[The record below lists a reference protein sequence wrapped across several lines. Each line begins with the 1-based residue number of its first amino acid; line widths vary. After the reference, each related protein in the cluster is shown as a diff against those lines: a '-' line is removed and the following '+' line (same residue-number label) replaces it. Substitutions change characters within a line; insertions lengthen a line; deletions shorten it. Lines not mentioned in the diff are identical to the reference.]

1 MSWVDIRIILGV
13 LLVKGEMK
21 FNDKEQNSTVKSLN
35 NYNVLRNNIKKL
47 IKQLVELF
55 MYKDE
60 EDIDVDD
67 AMKVI
72 KP

>member
-1 MSWVDIRIILGV
+1 MSWRA
-13 LLVKGEMK
+13 LVKGVMK

-60 EDIDVDD
+60 EDIDVYD

>member
-1 MSWVDIRIILGV
+1 
-13 LLVKGEMK
+13 MK
-21 FNDKEQNSTVKSLN
+21 FNDKEQNSTVISLN

-67 AMKVI
+67 AMKGAHLVNKCMEYNSECENI
-72 KP
+72 